1 VSARDRPNT
10 TITIMCIIILIC
22 LYPKCSVSSSR
33 PSPDSIVFLDPTSI
47 VKSVLGNER
56 SPCGRCDQFF
66 NPSKNDL
73 NSCVFHIG
81 QYIYGKWTC
90 CKSSNATAPGCKTG
104 PHSGKERAAVIRV
117 ETLPRTVDG
126 ISLYSHFEVNLFPGI
141 PHKLVLQISKSMSRL
156 LMSYFFVEDDNDDDI
171 DTMLTVS
178 DDASATSDSFSTQV
192 EFSPKPI
199 SKKKA
204 MLIGGKGTPYSASK
218 RSNEGVSDTVEL
230 RSSVVESPK
239 KKPEIV
245 FVKVWRVGYVDVN
258 ISLGGFK
265 RLPISSLDICVP
277 AYSKAYEIG
286 TWEYLGKKY
295 LSHLVREVLKSGAS
309 SGLEKFRRK
318 MMGSAS
324 NPSPSGQLGDLRNST
339 SSDYETNSTP
349 RMPLP
354 PRLPAMSA
362 DSVSVE
368 PESSTRLWGR
378 PKGASDILGTPTK
391 KKRSLFSK
399 HSK

>member
-1 VSARDRPNT
+1 MYSHPYS
-10 TITIMCIIILIC
+10 LH
-22 LYPKCSVSSSR
+22 LKCSVSSSR

-66 NPSKNDL
+66 NPSQNDL

-81 QYIYGKWTC
+81 QYKYGKWTC
-90 CKSSNATAPGCKTG
+90 CKSSNAAAPGCRTG

-117 ETLPRTVDG
+117 ETLPRTVEG

-218 RSNEGVSDTVEL
+218 RSNEGVSDSVEL
-230 RSSVVESPK
+230 RSSVVDAPK

-265 RLPISSLDICVP
+265 RLPLSSLDICVP

-324 NPSPSGQLGDLRNST
+324 NPSPSGLLGDLRDST
-339 SSDYETNSTP
+339 SSDYETSSTP

-368 PESSTRLWGR
+368 SESSTRLWGR

-399 HSK
+399 HSR